1 MDAMRL
7 AFDEIKSEIKR
18 VLVKYGMPEEKAE
31 TCARIHTET
40 AYDGVYSHGTNRVAR
55 FVNYI
60 QKGWVDVNA
69 EPSLER
75 EFGALR
81 VYNGNMGPGV
91 LNALYCADRAMELAD
106 QYGIGMVGIRN
117 TTHWM
122 RGGTYGLYAARKG
135 YAAIMWTNTESCMP
149 PWGGRECRLGNNPFV
164 MAVPSADGGEPLQL
178 DMGHVPVF
186 PTESCRLPGWPG
198 EKLPYPGGFD
208 DEGNLTDDPG
218 AIEQSRPCAACGL
231 LEGIGRFRLCWIS

>member
-1 MDAMRL
+1 MGAMRL
-7 AFDEIKSEIKR
+7 TFDEIKSEIKK
-18 VLVKYGMPEEKAE
+18 VLVKYGMSEEKAE

-40 AYDGVYSHGTNRVAR
+40 TYDGVYSHGTNRVAR

-75 EFGALR
+75 EFGALK

-164 MAVPSADGGEPLQL
+164 IAVPAAGGGDGVQ
-178 DMGHVPVF
+178 MGG
-186 PTESCRLPGWPG
+186 S
-198 EKLPYPGGFD
+198 
-208 DEGNLTDDPG
+208 
-218 AIEQSRPCAACGL
+218 S
-231 LEGIGRFRLCWIS
+231 

>member
-81 VYNGNMGPGV
+81 VYNGNMGPGI

-164 MAVPSADGGEPLQL
+164 MAVPDRKS
-178 DMGHVPVF
+178 VV
-186 PTESCRLPGWPG
+186 
-198 EKLPYPGGFD
+198 
-208 DEGNLTDDPG
+208 
-218 AIEQSRPCAACGL
+218 
-231 LEGIGRFRLCWIS
+231 

>member
-1 MDAMRL
+1 MGAMRL
-7 AFDEIKSEIKR
+7 TFDEIKSEIKR
-18 VLVKYGMPEEKAE
+18 VLVKYGMSEEKAE

-40 AYDGVYSHGTNRVAR
+40 TYDGVYSHGTNRVAR

-117 TTHWM
+117 TTHWNAVWA
-122 RGGTYGLYAARKG
+122 TIPLS
-135 YAAIMWTNTESCMP
+135 WL
-149 PWGGRECRLGNNPFV
+149 CRLRTEENLSSWTWPC
-164 MAVPSADGGEPLQL
+164 PSI
-178 DMGHVPVF
+178 

-198 EKLPYPGGFD
+198 RNCPIPADLMMR
-208 DEGNLTDDPG
+208 
-218 AIEQSRPCAACGL
+218 AI
-231 LEGIGRFRLCWIS
+231 

>member
-69 EPSLER
+69 CLLYTSPSPR
-75 EFGALR
+75 
-81 VYNGNMGPGV
+81 
-91 LNALYCADRAMELAD
+91 D
-106 QYGIGMVGIRN
+106 
-117 TTHWM
+117 
-122 RGGTYGLYAARKG
+122 YAASR
-135 YAAIMWTNTESCMP
+135 MP
-149 PWGGRECRLGNNPFV
+149 S
-164 MAVPSADGGEPLQL
+164 SA
-178 DMGHVPVF
+178 
-186 PTESCRLPGWPG
+186 
-198 EKLPYPGGFD
+198 
-208 DEGNLTDDPG
+208 
-218 AIEQSRPCAACGL
+218 
-231 LEGIGRFRLCWIS
+231 

>member
-69 EPSLER
+69 EPSMER

-81 VYNGNMGPGV
+81 VYNGNMGPGI

-135 YAAIMWTNTESCMP
+135 YAAIMCTNTESCMP
-149 PWGGRECRLGNNPFV
+149 PWGGR
-164 MAVPSADGGEPLQL
+164 
-178 DMGHVPVF
+178 
-186 PTESCRLPGWPG
+186 
-198 EKLPYPGGFD
+198 
-208 DEGNLTDDPG
+208 
-218 AIEQSRPCAACGL
+218 
-231 LEGIGRFRLCWIS
+231 

>member
-1 MDAMRL
+1 MGAMRL
-7 AFDEIKSEIKR
+7 TFDEIKSEIKR
-18 VLVKYGMPEEKAE
+18 VLVKYGMSEEKAE

-40 AYDGVYSHGTNRVAR
+40 TYDGVYSHGTNRVAR

-122 RGGTYGLYAARKG
+122 RG
-135 YAAIMWTNTESCMP
+135 
-149 PWGGRECRLGNNPFV
+149 
-164 MAVPSADGGEPLQL
+164 
-178 DMGHVPVF
+178 
-186 PTESCRLPGWPG
+186 
-198 EKLPYPGGFD
+198 
-208 DEGNLTDDPG
+208 
-218 AIEQSRPCAACGL
+218 
-231 LEGIGRFRLCWIS
+231 IGRDRPFRSCWISWGQCSRTA

>member
-1 MDAMRL
+1 MGAMRL
-7 AFDEIKSEIKR
+7 TFDEIKSEIKR
-18 VLVKYGMPEEKAE
+18 VLVKYEMSEEKAE

-40 AYDGVYSHGTNRVAR
+40 TYDGVYSHGTNRVAR

-164 MAVPSADGGEPLQL
+164 MAGH
-178 DMGHVPVF
+178 GHVPVF
-186 PTESCRLPGWPG
+186 LRKAAGYPAGRG
-198 EKLPYPGGFD
+198 ETAL
-208 DEGNLTDDPG
+208 
-218 AIEQSRPCAACGL
+218 SRR
-231 LEGIGRFRLCWIS
+231 I

>member
-1 MDAMRL
+1 MGAMRL
-7 AFDEIKSEIKR
+7 TFDEIKSEIKR
-18 VLVKYGMPEEKAE
+18 VLVKYGMSEEKAE

-40 AYDGVYSHGTNRVAR
+40 TYDGVYSHGTNRVAR

-106 QYGIGMVGIRN
+106 Q
-117 TTHWM
+117 
-122 RGGTYGLYAARKG
+122 
-135 YAAIMWTNTESCMP
+135 
-149 PWGGRECRLGNNPFV
+149 
-164 MAVPSADGGEPLQL
+164 
-178 DMGHVPVF
+178 
-186 PTESCRLPGWPG
+186 
-198 EKLPYPGGFD
+198 
-208 DEGNLTDDPG
+208 
-218 AIEQSRPCAACGL
+218 
-231 LEGIGRFRLCWIS
+231 